1 MLNRARAIETD
12 LVKWRREFHR
22 QPEIGFKEFR
32 TAGRVAEILS
42 ELGYSIRTG
51 VGKTGVV
58 GEIGSGSP
66 VVAIRADM
74 DALPIQ
80 EANQI
85 PYASQIP
92 GLMHACGHDA
102 HTSILLGVASLLKT
116 EKFPG
121 RVRLLFQPSEEFND
135 NEGISGAPRMI
146 SEGVM
151 ENVDSVISLHVD
163 PSTSMGAIRIAEG
176 PFSGGVDSFF
186 ATIFGEGGHGARPH
200 ELVDPIYIASHVI
213 LVLHGIVSRRLN
225 PFAPAVISIG
235 SIHGG
240 QAENVIPEQVDISGT
255 IRFMD
260 EEIQHRIHSEIEQ
273 AFKLTHTMGGDYNLR
288 FEIGNPPMINA
299 PFVVDSIKQVGSDL
313 LGSDNV
319 LPPLRGLG
327 GEDFG
332 CFSEIAPG
340 AMFSLGCR
348 IENDERLIHNPRF
361 DIDEGCLSIG
371 AAILSETAIR
381 LLKNSYKQPE

>member
-1 MLNRARAIETD
+1 MLKKARAIGPK
-12 LVKWRREFHR
+12 LVEWRREFHR
-22 QPEIGFKEFR
+22 HPELGFNELR
-32 TAGRVAEILS
+32 TSGRVAEVLN
-42 ELGYSIRTG
+42 ELGYNVRTG
-51 VGKTGVV
+51 VGKTGVA
-58 GEIGSGSP
+58 GELGDGSP

-80 EANQI
+80 EANQV

-102 HTSILLGVASLLKT
+102 HTSMLLGVATLLKR

-121 RVRLLFQPSEEFND
+121 RIRLLFQPSEEVAD
-135 NEGISGAPRMI
+135 EEGISGAPRMI
-146 SEGVM
+146 EDGVM
-151 ENVDSVISLHVD
+151 QGVDQVISLHVD
-163 PSTSMGAIRIAEG
+163 PVTPVGAIRIAAG

-186 ATIFGEGGHGARPH
+186 ATIYGEGGHGARPH

-240 QAENVIPEQVDISGT
+240 HTENVIPEHVDITGT

-260 EEIQHRIHSEIEQ
+260 EEIQRRIHSEMEQ
-273 AFKLTHTMGGDYNLR
+273 AFKLTITMGGKYELK
-288 FEIGNPPMINA
+288 FEIGTPPMNND
-299 PFVVDSIKQVGSDL
+299 PQVVDSIKQVASDL
-313 LGSDNV
+313 LGSENV
-319 LPPLRGLG
+319 QPPLRGLG
-327 GEDFG
+327 AEDFG

-340 AMFSLGCR
+340 AMFALGCR
-348 IENDERLIHNPRF
+348 IEDDERLIHNPRF
-361 DIDEGCLSIG
+361 DIDERCLPIG
-371 AAILSETAIR
+371 TAILAETALR
-381 LLKNSYKQPE
+381 FLKNPRPPS